1 MSSREEILARVR
13 KNQPAPLPLPAVP
26 MFDRDLASLPATF
39 KANLA
44 RMGGLYVD
52 APVDAN
58 LDALIRARF
67 PDAKV
72 ICSATPEVAGNRPID
87 GVREPGELDDV
98 DVGVVRAG
106 FGVAETGSVFLTEA
120 QFKVNALGFLSQ
132 HLVVLLDTKDIVPN
146 LHHAYQHR
154 DFFEAKYAVFM
165 TGPSA
170 TADIEG
176 VLIRGA
182 QGIRS
187 LTVIAHRRSLQ
198 SCSNTSQYRP
208 TDPGSATEG

>member
-1 MSSREEILARVR
+1 MSSRDEILARVR
-13 KNQPAPLPLPAVP
+13 KNQPAAQPLPAVP
-26 MFDRDLASLPATF
+26 TFDRDLASPVETF
-39 KANLA
+39 KGNLA
-44 RMGGLYVD
+44 RMGGAFLD
-52 APVDAN
+52 APAGGN
-58 LDALIRARF
+58 LDALIREKF

-72 ICSATPEVAGNRPID
+72 ICSATPEVAGNRAID
-87 GVREPGELDDV
+87 QVRDPAELDDV

-120 QFKVNALGFLSQ
+120 HFKVNALGFLSQ
-132 HLVVLLDTKDIVPN
+132 HLVVLLDPKDIVPN
-146 LHHAYQHR
+146 LHHAYRHR
-154 DFFEAKYAVFM
+154 GFFEAKYAVFM

-187 LTVIAHRRSLQ
+187 LTVIPRNQ
-198 SCSNTSQYRP
+198 STR
-208 TDPGSATEG
+208 